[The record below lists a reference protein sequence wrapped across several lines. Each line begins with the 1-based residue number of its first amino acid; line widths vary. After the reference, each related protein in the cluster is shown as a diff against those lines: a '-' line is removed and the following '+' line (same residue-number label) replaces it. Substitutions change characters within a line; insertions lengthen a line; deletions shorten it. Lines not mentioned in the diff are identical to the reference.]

1 MIKKIIS
8 ILFLIFTIGCL
19 YFMSKGL
26 VGIAAAYALI
36 LFNVARVLMEVYA
49 SKLIVDKL
57 TISDK
62 YKEEI
67 PRKVGHILITLI
79 TLPMIYYSFKNTI
92 HIVIVPILGLFIGY
106 VLLKTKFLEKTMSR
120 IEGDSNLYSVFR
132 LILGFLIN
140 AIISLI
146 YPSYT
151 IGVLLGTIAVGVG
164 DPVACLVGKRFGKII
179 FTNRKSLEGFIGFI
193 LSTTL
198 AMYIVSGIAIWDL
211 LIIAVVGALAEFYS
225 NDYDN
230 MLIQLAVALS
240 AVFII

>member
-1 MIKKIIS
+1 MFKKAIS

-26 VGIAAAYALI
+26 VGITAAYVLI
-36 LFNVARVLMEVYA
+36 LFNIARVLVEVYA

-57 TISDK
+57 SISDK

-67 PRKVGHILITLI
+67 PRKVGHMLVTLI
-79 TLPMIYYSFKNTI
+79 TLPMIYYSFKNTVHLI
-92 HIVIVPILGLFIGY
+92 IMPTIGLFIGY
-106 VLLKTKFLEKTMSR
+106 ALLKTKFFEKTVCR
-120 IEGDSNLYSVFR
+120 IEGDSNLNSVFR

-151 IGVLLGTIAVGVG
+151 IGVLLGAIAVGAG
-164 DPVACLVGKRFGKII
+164 DPIACFVGKRFGKIR
-179 FTNRKSLEGFIGFI
+179 FTNGKSLEGFIGFI
-193 LSTTL
+193 LGAAL
-198 AMYIVSGIAIWDL
+198 VMYIVSGIAIWKL

-230 MLIQLAVALS
+230 MLIQIAVALS
-240 AVFII
+240 AIFII